1 MTVAGRLQEE
11 NVAVVQ
17 AGYAVRRAVGGN
29 ATVAE
34 RSERKANPASD
45 ADISALIAA
54 AAALHVTTLRVFS
67 STSLGGS
74 FRRAAHQ
81 LMTNTNNA
89 PWALRWCVDFD
100 EGALRPAIF
109 RSHPDR
115 ERARV
120 VLRAAL
126 GSSSG

>member
-45 ADISALIAA
+45 ADISAPRRGSGCAPRRHAA
-54 AAALHVTTLRVFS
+54 GLQFDEPRWVLP
-67 STSLGGS
+67 
-74 FRRAAHQ
+74 RAARQ

-89 PWALRWCVDFD
+89 PLVEVNAPPAKPKQFH
-100 EGALRPAIF
+100 RP
-109 RSHPDR
+109 
-115 ERARV
+115 
-120 VLRAAL
+120 
-126 GSSSG
+126 

>member
-45 ADISALIAA
+45 ADISALVAA
-54 AAALHVTTLRVFS
+54 AAALHV
-67 STSLGGS
+67 
-74 FRRAAHQ
+74 A
-81 LMTNTNNA
+81 NA
-89 PWALRWCVDFD
+89 ELQAMAS
-100 EGALRPAIF
+100 EPAIF
-109 RSHPDR
+109 
-115 ERARV
+115 
-120 VLRAAL
+120 
-126 GSSSG
+126 